1 MKKRG
6 ARVSISRYKMSRM
19 LKSKHSFEFS
29 FAWLFAIMAGVFIL
43 FATIYISIK
52 IVGTEQTTVNTL
64 CAKQFTLLF
73 NPMETGLA
81 SGKATNVSISTE
93 TRIYTSCSGLG
104 SFGSQEIA
112 CSQKSGIKDEWP
124 AKSGGITINN
134 KYVFSEK
141 IEQGKVFSFFSK
153 PFEMPFKVSEI
164 IFISAKTYCFE
175 DAPSSISEEARNLK
189 VPSIKLGNCT
199 SEDTRVCFGD
209 SGAGCDIS
217 VFGTCTGLG
226 CVSEY
231 DSGRITK
238 NGKTVYYA
246 GSLIYAGIFSDT
258 DNYLCNFERL
268 MQRIQQISLLYN
280 DEQAFLS
287 TRGCGT
293 AMSTSLSGLAQAA
306 SAADG
311 KTEKGIDDLM
321 EAASRVDNENSKQ
334 SGCKIYGM

>member
-6 ARVSISRYKMSRM
+6 
-19 LKSKHSFEFS
+19 FEFS

-43 FATIYISIK
+43 FAAIYIAIK
-52 IVGTEQTTVNTL
+52 IVDTEHVEVDTL

-81 SGKATNVSISTE
+81 SGKASNVSISAE
-93 TRIYTSCSGLG
+93 TRIYTSCSELG

-124 AKSGGITINN
+124 ARSGGITISN
-134 KYVFSEK
+134 KYVFAEK

-164 IFISAKTYCFE
+164 IFVSAKTYCFKNP
-175 DAPSSISEEARNLK
+175 PSSIEEEARNLK

-199 SEDTRVCFGD
+199 SEDVKVCFGY
-209 SGAGCDIS
+209 SRAGCDIS
-217 VFGTCTGLG
+217 VVGTCTEAG
-226 CVSEY
+226 CVNDY
-231 DSGRITK
+231 DSGSITK

-246 GSLIYAGIFSDT
+246 GSLIYAGIFSEP
-258 DNYLCNFERL
+258 DNYLCNFKRL

-293 AMSTSLSGLAQAA
+293 AMSTSLTGLAQAA
-306 SAADG
+306 DAADG
-311 KTEKGIDDLM
+311 KTQIGIDSLM
-321 EAASRVDNENSKQ
+321 EAALRVDNENSKQ
-334 SGCKIYGM
+334 SGCKIYGL

>member
-6 ARVSISRYKMSRM
+6 ARIPISRYKMIRM

-43 FATIYISIK
+43 FAAIYIAIK
-52 IVGTEQTTVNTL
+52 IVDTEHVEVNTL

-81 SGKATNVSISTE
+81 SGKSSNVSISTE
-93 TRIYTSCSGLG
+93 TRIYTSCSELG

-124 AKSGGITINN
+124 AKSGGISVSN
-134 KYVFSEK
+134 KYIFSEK

-153 PFEMPFKVSEI
+153 PFEMPFKVSEL

-175 DAPSSISEEARNLK
+175 NPPSSIEEEARNLK
-189 VPSIKLGNCT
+189 VPSIKLGNC
-199 SEDTRVCFGD
+199 SSGDVRVCFGS

-217 VFGTCTGLG
+217 VTGKCTESG
-226 CVSEY
+226 CVNVY
-231 DSGRITK
+231 DSGSITK

-258 DNYLCNFERL
+258 DNYLCNFKRL
-268 MQRIQQISLLYN
+268 MQRIQQISLLYR

-293 AMSTSLSGLAQAA
+293 AMSISLNGLAQAA
-306 SAADG
+306 DAADG
-311 KTEKGIDDLM
+311 KTQMGIDNLM
-321 EAASRVDNENSKQ
+321 ESARRVDNENSKQ